1 TNYSAPETAAGDISG
16 RCTDNAGNTST
27 YVHFLF
33 KFDATGPSAS
43 LSASG
48 LAGMNGWFIGNVT
61 ISAAGS
67 DSVSDPTIC
76 TPDQH
81 QTAETT
87 GTGFNGS
94 CTNDAGLTTPA
105 AQLTVKLDK
114 TAPTGVT
121 LTPSGTLGLNGW
133 YVTDVT
139 IHTSGSEDISNP
151 IVCTGDQSQTTDTAG
166 QLLHGSCTN
175 DAGLVAN
182 ATDITVKRDATPPAL
197 TGSRTPLPNSYGW
210 NNVDVTVNFSC
221 SDATSGVNAGPLTPQ
236 VVSTEGPGQS

>member
-1 TNYSAPETAAGDISG
+1 APETAAGDISG

-87 GTGFNGS
+87 GT
-94 CTNDAGLTTPA
+94 
-105 AQLTVKLDK
+105 
-114 TAPTGVT
+114 
-121 LTPSGTLGLNGW
+121 
-133 YVTDVT
+133 
-139 IHTSGSEDISNP
+139 
-151 IVCTGDQSQTTDTAG
+151 AG

-236 VVSTEGPGQS
+236 VVSTEG